1 MFVFTFLISL
11 LYPNQTIQAKHDSF
25 LQNMVFPVKHVMA
38 HFYDDWGEIRGSGNR
53 VHEGIDIRAPKGAP
67 VVAIADGKVN
77 TISYSESSGYYIAID
92 HENGWLS
99 LYVHLND
106 DIEGN
111 DNLGGK
117 ETAFAENIYLG
128 AEVVAGQIIGYL
140 GDSGNAEGTVP
151 HVHFEVRY
159 MGKSFDVYQ
168 HIKDSWFRFDQF
180 IRFPKKIGLNLFQV
194 NKFFVNFF
202 NFFKI

>member
-1 MFVFTFLISL
+1 MFVFTFLTSL

-140 GDSGNAEGTVP
+140 GD
-151 HVHFEVRY
+151 
-159 MGKSFDVYQ
+159 
-168 HIKDSWFRFDQF
+168 
-180 IRFPKKIGLNLFQV
+180 
-194 NKFFVNFF
+194 
-202 NFFKI
+202 

>member
-1 MFVFTFLISL
+1 MSKRLTFIFIFTFFASFLFS
-11 LYPNQTIQAKHDSF
+11 NQLVHAKHDSF
-25 LQNMVFPVKHVMA
+25 LENMVFPVKHVMS
-38 HFYDDWGEIRGSGNR
+38 HFYNDWGEIRGNGNR

-77 TISYSESSGYYIAID
+77 TISYSDSSGYYIAID

-106 DIEGN
+106 DVEGN
-111 DNLGGK
+111 DNLGGR
-117 ETAFAENIYLG
+117 ETAFAKNIYLG
-128 AEVVAGQIIGYL
+128 AEVIAGQIIGYL

-159 MGKSFDVYQ
+159 MGNSFDVYEQ
-168 HIKDSWFRFDQF
+168 IKDSWFRFDQF
-180 IRFPKKIGLNLFQV
+180 IRFPKKVGLNLF
-194 NKFFVNFF
+194 
-202 NFFKI
+202 

>member
-1 MFVFTFLISL
+1 MSKRLTFIFVFTFFTSFLFS
-11 LYPNQTIQAKHDSF
+11 NQLVHAKHDSF
-25 LQNMVFPVKHVMA
+25 LENMVFPVKHVMS
-38 HFYDDWGEIRGSGNR
+38 HFYDDWGEIRGNGNR

-77 TISYSESSGYYIAID
+77 TISYSDSSGYYIAID

-106 DIEGN
+106 DVEGN
-111 DNLGGK
+111 DNLGGR
-117 ETAFAENIYLG
+117 ETAFAKNIYLG
-128 AEVVAGQIIGYL
+128 AEVIAGQIIGYL

-159 MGKSFDVYQ
+159 MGNSFDVYEQ
-168 HIKDSWFRFDQF
+168 IKDSWFRFDQF
-180 IRFPKKIGLNLFQV
+180 IRFPKKVGLNLF
-194 NKFFVNFF
+194 
-202 NFFKI
+202 

>member
-1 MFVFTFLISL
+1 MSKRLTFVFIFSFFTTF
-11 LYPNQTIQAKHDSF
+11 LYPNSTIQAKHDSF
-25 LQNMVFPVKHVMA
+25 LENMVFPVQHVMS
-38 HFYDDWGEIRGSGNR
+38 HFYDDWGEIRGDGSR

-67 VVAIADGKVN
+67 IVAIADGKIN
-77 TISYSESSGYYIAID
+77 TMTYTNSSGYYIAID

-140 GDSGNAEGTVP
+140 GDSGNADGTVP

-159 MGKSFDVYQ
+159 KGESYDVFNQ
-168 HIKDSWFRFDQF
+168 IKDSWFRFDQF
-180 IRFPKKIGLNLFQV
+180 IRFPKKIGLNLF
-194 NKFFVNFF
+194 
-202 NFFKI
+202 

>member
-38 HFYDDWGEIRGSGNR
+38 HFYDDWGETRGSGNR

-168 HIKDSWFRFDQF
+168 HIKDSWLRFDQF
-180 IRFPKKIGLNLFQV
+180 IRFPKKIGLNLF
-194 NKFFVNFF
+194 
-202 NFFKI
+202 

>member
-117 ETAFAENIYLG
+117 ETAFAESIYLG

-168 HIKDSWFRFDQF
+168 HIKDSWLRFDQF
-180 IRFPKKIGLNLFQV
+180 IRFPKKIGLNLF
-194 NKFFVNFF
+194 
-202 NFFKI
+202 

>member
-1 MFVFTFLISL
+1 MFVFIFLTSL

-38 HFYDDWGEIRGSGNR
+38 HFYDDWGEIRGNGTR
-53 VHEGIDIRAPKGAP
+53 VHEGIDIKAPKGAP
-67 VVAIADGKVN
+67 VVAIADGKIN
-77 TISYSESSGYYIAID
+77 TISYSDSSGYYIAID

-128 AEVVAGQIIGYL
+128 AEVLAGQIIGFL

-168 HIKDSWFRFDQF
+168 HIRDSWFRFDQF
-180 IRFPKKIGLNLFQV
+180 IRFPKKIGLNLF
-194 NKFFVNFF
+194 
-202 NFFKI
+202 